1 LRNRIFNGGNH
12 GEIKLLRILQT
23 RKFERVGGE
32 KTLSVD
38 VRIVAATN
46 KDLLEEVKQ
55 RKFREDLFY
64 RLNVIPI
71 HLSPLKDRPN
81 VIPLQARYFLKRFAG
96 VHDKDITE
104 FGPETMRQLSLYDW
118 PGNVRELENCIE
130 HAVVL
135 VRGTRI
141 EVSDLPPVLH
151 KTAVGDF
158 DNKRYR
164 TIEESEA
171 ELLQETLRNS
181 KWNKKLAAERL
192 GISRNTLY
200 RKLQK
205 YQIAFSDVQ

>member
-1 LRNRIFNGGNH
+1 
-12 GEIKLLRILQT
+12 
-23 RKFERVGGE
+23 
-32 KTLSVD
+32 VD

-46 KDLLEEVKQ
+46 KDLLEAVKQ
-55 RKFREDLFY
+55 GKFREDLFY

-71 HLSPLKDRPN
+71 HLPPLKERPN
-81 VIPLQARYFLKRFAG
+81 DIPLQARYFLKRFAG
-96 VHDKDITE
+96 VHGKDITE

-135 VRGTRI
+135 ARGTRI
-141 EVSDLPPVLH
+141 DVSDLPPALH
-151 KTAVGDF
+151 KTAVGDL

-205 YQIAFSDVQ
+205 YQIAFSNVQ